1 MSQNVLLQTAGLHTF
16 KNYLSSNPPG
26 ALEEALNIVID
37 RDNIAEPR
45 RGFFQF
51 GNTFGI
57 TTDRAKQQ
65 FSYKDRIL
73 RHYNS
78 ILQFDSTGSGVFTN
92 FSGTYDEISPGRRMK
107 GIEVNSNFYITT
119 SEGIKKISAATAAGL
134 SGVTIIDAGGPKGL
148 DVQLTPNYTQ
158 EGFLSPYGKVAYRV
172 VWGYTDAN
180 ENLILGAPSQRAIV
194 QNNDAVNSCVVDLE
208 FAIPADVTSTS
219 YFYQIYRTA
228 VTTASSIEL
237 LDALD
242 PGDEQ
247 YLVIE
252 DFVTVAQLAAS
263 QVTLTDVTPD
273 DFRANGALLYTNPVS
288 GDGIEQANDKPPFAE
303 DICLFKGT
311 TFYANTKTRHRL
323 TFSLLSVLDLISGT
337 SQFYITDGTTTSTYT
352 FRGTIETYTA
362 DFTTITFPGGKATLD
377 GKYFTIIAAN
387 DERTYKVW
395 FDNTGTTVEPVVA
408 GTIPIKVDITVTA
421 DTAAAVATATTSA
434 INTGTNDFNIINN
447 LAGLLTIKTANNG
460 NINGTVIDNIPTFTI
475 TQDNLGTGEDAAT
488 QKVFLPRVP
497 GPGENGPSVA
507 QQVDQA
513 AQSIVRIINANPADI
528 VYAYYLSSFNDI
540 PGQILFE
547 SRATVS
553 EPFYIS
559 ANSSLTGNEFNPS
572 LSVQKNTTIA
582 TGAGT
587 VTITSAAHGYSN
599 GDTVVLYNST
609 STPALAGTYVI
620 SNVTLNTF
628 DISATVTI
636 AGSGNVALADVSSDN
651 EVKGNRVYYS
661 KFQQPEAVPLVNY
674 FDIGPQDKRI
684 QRIIPLREAV
694 YVFKEEGIYRVTGD
708 GAQTVTNPFVV
719 VPFDNS
725 LSMTAPDTGCVL
737 NNQIYCLSTQGAIRV
752 TDAGVEVV
760 SRSIEDK
767 LLNVSRPGYA
777 YKTASFGV
785 GYESD
790 RAFMLWTV
798 TLQSDVVAT
807 QCFRYNT
814 FTQTW
819 TRWDKSA
826 TCGIV
831 NFIDDKLYL
840 GAGDGNF
847 TDIERKNLDK
857 TDKCDRQ
864 YDTAI
869 VSDGVDSDVLSLAS
883 VVNADEGDLVRQIQ
897 YLTISQFNRL
907 LKRLDVDPGVS
918 DQDYFSTLGVLP
930 GADLRDAVN
939 TLAVK
944 LDNDP
949 GVNDTTFFASLN
961 GANTF
966 PVIQSDFNIIITKLN
981 NDTSVFYSDY
991 DMSVGTIPYEGIIV
1005 LVDTP
1010 DNQVM
1015 LSYPSPYVEGP
1026 VIIFKAF
1033 QTRIIWTYQ
1042 PMGDPTLFKQ
1052 VHQGTIIFEDNNFTS
1067 AQVAYS
1073 SDLSPGFQQISFNG
1087 YGSGDWGQFNW
1098 GEQFWGGLSSAKPLR
1113 TLVPRQKQRCR
1124 YIGVR
1129 FTHKNAQENFSL
1141 YGISL
1146 SVRPYGD
1153 RAYNKG

>member
-1 MSQNVLLQTAGLHTF
+1 MQAVTLQISGLQTF
-16 KNYLSSNPPG
+16 KNYLSSNLPG
-26 ALEEALNIVID
+26 ALEEALNIIID

-57 TTDRAKQQ
+57 TTDREKQI

-73 RHYNS
+73 RHYTDK
-78 ILQFDSTGSGVFTN
+78 LQFDSDGAGTFTD
-92 FSGTYDEISPGRRMK
+92 FTGTYEEITPGRRIK
-107 GIEVNSNFYITT
+107 GIEANSNFYITT
-119 SEGIKKISAATAAGL
+119 SEGIKKISASSAADL
-134 SGVTIIDAGGPKGL
+134 SNVTIIEAGGPKGL
-148 DVQLTPNYTQ
+148 DVKLTPNYTQ
-158 EGFLSPYGKVAYRV
+158 EGFLSPFSKVAYRV

-180 ENLILGAPSQRAIV
+180 SNLILGAPSQRAIV
-194 QNNDAVNSCVVDLE
+194 QNNDPVNSCVVDLE
-208 FAIPADVTSTS
+208 FAIPADVTSTA

-228 VTTASSIEL
+228 LSTEASIEL

-247 YLVIE
+247 FLVIE
-252 DFVTVAQLAAS
+252 DFVTAVQLSAS
-263 QVTLTDVTPD
+263 EVTLTDVTPD
-273 DFRANGALLYTNPVS
+273 DFRAHGALLYTNPVS

-323 TFSLLSVLDLISGT
+323 SFSLLSILDLISGT
-337 SQFYITDGTTTSTYT
+337 SQITITNGTTTNTYT
-352 FRGTIETYTA
+352 FRGHIETYSA
-362 DFTTITFPGGKATLD
+362 NFTTITFPGGKVTLD
-377 GKYFTIIAAN
+377 GKYFTIISAN
-387 DERTYKVW
+387 DERTYKIW
-395 FDNTGTTVEPVVA
+395 FDNTGTTTEPVVA
-408 GTIPIKVDITVTA
+408 GTIPIRVDITATA
-421 DTAAAVATATTSA
+421 DTATGVATATAAA
-434 INTGTNDFNIINN
+434 INAMTNDFNIVDN
-447 LAGLLTIKTANNG
+447 LAGILSIKTADNG

-488 QKVFLPRVP
+488 NKIFLPRVP
-497 GPGENGPSVA
+497 SSTENGPSVS
-507 QQVDQA
+507 QQVDEA
-513 AQSIVRIINANPADI
+513 AQSIVRIINANAADI

-547 SRATVS
+547 SRNIVS
-553 EPFYIS
+553 EPFYIV

-582 TGAGT
+582 IGTGT

-599 GDTVVLYNST
+599 GDTVILYNST

-636 AGSGNVALADVSSDN
+636 AGIGNVALASVGSDN
-651 EVKGNRVYYS
+651 EVKPNRVYYS

-674 FDIGPQDKRI
+674 FDIGPQDKKI

-694 YVFKEEGIYRVTGD
+694 YVFKEEGIYRITGD
-708 GAQTVTNPFVV
+708 GANTVTNPFII

-725 LSMTAPDTGCVL
+725 LSLTAPDTGCVL
-737 NNQIYCLSTQGAIRV
+737 NNQIYGLSTQGAMRV
-752 TDAGVEVV
+752 SDAGVEVI
-760 SRSIEDK
+760 SRAIEDK
-767 LLNVSRPGYA
+767 LLNVSRPGFA

-857 TDKCDRQ
+857 SDKCDRQ
-864 YDTAI
+864 YDSAI
-869 VSDGVDSDVLSLAS
+869 IGNGVNDTVLSLSS
-883 VVNADEGDLVRQIQ
+883 VVNADVGDLVRQTQ
-897 YLTISQFNRL
+897 YLTITQFNRL
-907 LKRLDVDPGVS
+907 LKRLDIDPGVS
-918 DQDYFSTLGVLP
+918 DQDYYSTLVVSAG
-930 GADLRDAVN
+930 DSLRDAVN
-939 TLAVK
+939 NLAIK
-944 LDNDP
+944 LDSDP

-966 PVIQSDFNIIITKLN
+966 PIIQSDFNIIIGKLN
-981 NDTSVFYSDY
+981 ADSGVFYSDY
-991 DMSVGTIPYEGIIV
+991 DTSTGTISYEGIITV
-1005 LVDTP
+1005 VDDPNNKVT
-1010 DNQVM
+1010 
-1015 LSYPSPYVEGP
+1015 LSYASLYVEGP
-1026 VIIFKAF
+1026 VTIFKAF

-1042 PMGDPTLFKQ
+1042 PMGDPSLFKQ
-1052 VHQGTIIFEDNNFTS
+1052 VHQGTIIFEDNNFTT

-1073 SDLSPGFQQISFNG
+1073 SDLSPGFQEIAFNG

-1098 GEQFWGGLSSAKPLR
+1098 GNQFWGGLSSAKPLR
-1113 TLVPRQKQRCR
+1113 TLIPRQKQRCR

-1129 FTHKNAQENFSL
+1129 FTHKNAQENFAL

-1146 SVRPYGD
+1146 SVRPFSD
-1153 RAYNKG
+1153 KAFPKG